1 MEFMQF
7 GFGYDLPPQ
16 CFSENR
22 HPLLPHNSME
32 SLEIIH
38 DKIGISGLNNTV
50 DVFCLES
57 NLWDIQRYRDCFPHL
72 QFEDYTNEWKKNAT
86 KMFQLVE
93 HLFPKATVVWV
104 STCISIRDPR
114 KHQAEYLN
122 IAAKSILPANWI
134 YLDVERVL
142 NGTLGYRGA
151 DKYHLG
157 QASTV
162 PLVQHILNIALA
174 KSSDALEK

>member
-1 MEFMQF
+1 MEFMHF
-7 GFGYDLPPQ
+7 GFGYDLPLTAGFPVV
-16 CFSENR
+16 R
-22 HPLLPHNSME
+22 HPLLPPNSME

-57 NLWDIQRYRDCFPHL
+57 NLWDVQRYQEFFPHT
-72 QFEDYTNEWKKNAT
+72 QWEDYTNEWKNNAT

-93 HLFPKATVVWV
+93 HLFPKATFVWV
-104 STCISIRDPR
+104 STCVSNQDTRKPR
-114 KHQAEYLN
+114 SEYLN

-142 NGTLGYRGA
+142 NGTLSYR
-151 DKYHLG
+151 DKYHLAE
-157 QASTV
+157 ASTV
-162 PLVQHILNIALA
+162 PLVQHILLHYA